1 MTGVTARSRRCLAE
15 TLETD
20 VGNGD
25 PLHVGRAIFD
35 DRGAFVG
42 VAYRQSSDC
51 EISVFVG

>member
-1 MTGVTARSRRCLAE
+1 MTGVTARSSRCLAE